1 MIEKHGSAVRKGT
14 TITYAV
20 HPLGV
25 MAILLEEQFFDPTI
39 SDNVVISGLLHDL
52 NEDAGVS
59 IKEIA
64 EEFNPEVSR
73 IVENLSESEELKKNP
88 DKRGTWKKRKELAL
102 EMMKKAD
109 KFTKLVFCADKLDNA
124 RSIKNN
130 LTSGFNVW
138 KLFNA
143 SKEDVLWNYTA
154 ALSALKQG
162 ESIEHTRV
170 YQLLTKAVQEIS

>member
-14 TITYAV
+14 TIPYAV

-25 MAILLEEQFFDPTI
+25 MTILLEEQFFDPSI
-39 SDNVVISGLLHDL
+39 SDDVVIAGLLHDL
-52 NEDAGVS
+52 NEDADVS

-73 IVENLSESEELKKNP
+73 IVENLSEPEELKKNP

-102 EMMKKAD
+102 AKMKNTD

-130 LTSGFNVW
+130 LASGVNVW

-143 SKEDVLWNYTA
+143 SKKEVLWNYNET
-154 ALSALKQG
+154 LSALKQG
-162 ESIEHTRV
+162 DSIEHTRV